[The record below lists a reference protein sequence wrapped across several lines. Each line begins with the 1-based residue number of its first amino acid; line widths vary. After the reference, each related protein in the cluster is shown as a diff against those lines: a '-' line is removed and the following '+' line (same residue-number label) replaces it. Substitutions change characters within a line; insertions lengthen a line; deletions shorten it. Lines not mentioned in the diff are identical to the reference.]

1 MKYRLQY
8 EYEFAVAKGGSIEVE
23 EKKIANLA
31 IWLEISVYKDGREIV
46 FENNLDS
53 SSLLST
59 IATMNQKFMFTDNLS
74 VYLYELLNV
83 IYDAKNGYR
92 VLATPIMEFA
102 KSIGYGVLYKVVGY
116 EKSVIDIDDDYE
128 QHLERVCYSE
138 KIDKPEFIRILKSSP
153 EKFICKDNYPT
164 QVTNYN
170 WEIADENN
178 SY

>member
-8 EYEFAVAKGGSIEVE
+8 EYEFAVANGGSIELE
-23 EKKIANLA
+23 EKKIANVA

-59 IATMNQKFMFTDNLS
+59 IATMNQKIMFTDNLS
-74 VYLYELLNV
+74 VYLCELLNV
-83 IYDAKNGYR
+83 IYDVKNGYR

-116 EKSVIDIDDDYE
+116 EKKVIDMDDDYE
-128 QHLERVCYSE
+128 QDLERTCYSE
-138 KIDKPEFIRILKSSP
+138 KIDEIEFTRVLKTNP
-153 EKFICKDNYPT
+153 EKFICKDNFPT
-164 QVTNYN
+164 TVPNYN
-170 WEIADENN
+170 WEVIL
-178 SY
+178 

>member
-8 EYEFAVAKGGSIEVE
+8 EYEFAVANGGSIELE
-23 EKKIANLA
+23 EKKIANVA

-59 IATMNQKFMFTDNLS
+59 IATMNQKIMFTDNLS
-74 VYLYELLNV
+74 VYLSELLNV

-116 EKSVIDIDDDYE
+116 EKKVIDIDDDYE
-128 QHLERVCYSE
+128 QDLERTCYSE
-138 KIDKPEFIRILKSSP
+138 KIDEIEFTRVLKTNP
-153 EKFICKDNYPT
+153 EKFICKVNFPT
-164 QVTNYN
+164 TVPNYN
-170 WEIADENN
+170 WEVIL
-178 SY
+178 

>member
-8 EYEFAVAKGGSIEVE
+8 EYEFAVANGGSIELE
-23 EKKIANLA
+23 EKKIANVA
-31 IWLEISVYKDGREIV
+31 IWLEIYVYKDGREIV

-59 IATMNQKFMFTDNLS
+59 ITTMNQKIMFTDNLS
-74 VYLYELLNV
+74 AYSSELLNV

-116 EKSVIDIDDDYE
+116 EKKVIDIDDDYE
-128 QHLERVCYSE
+128 QDLERTCYSE
-138 KIDKPEFIRILKSSP
+138 KIDEIEFTRVLKTNP
-153 EKFICKDNYPT
+153 EKFICKDNFPT
-164 QVTNYN
+164 TVPNYN
-170 WEIADENN
+170 WEVIL
-178 SY
+178 